1 MTIYITELI
10 AGLSLLMVL
19 TVYIIKYILYA
30 NKKLIDHD
38 ELLSTL
44 SYDSETGIFKWLK
57 TNSVVRVKGS
67 IAGGVSGGYICISI
81 NNVLYYAHRLA
92 WFYVYKNG
100 LLSLLIM

>member
-19 TVYIIKYILYA
+19 TVYIIKYIFFMRI
-30 NKKLIDHD
+30 KTIDHD

-57 TNSVVRVKGS
+57 Q
-67 IAGGVSGGYICISI
+67 IQ
-81 NNVLYYAHRLA
+81 
-92 WFYVYKNG
+92 
-100 LLSLLIM
+100 